1 MSPRVSSVLLALAL
15 LGSTAVLP
23 AATDST
29 ASAPTGSGEQGAPTA
44 TGSGP
49 LLTSTLVE
57 LLSVA
62 ASGDGRESRRFVPAE
77 QIRAGDEVHYTI
89 RVRNPGRAPVGSI
102 IVTKRLPFG
111 MHYTR
116 SSAVGPAA
124 EVQFSIDG
132 GESFAVPA
140 DLRVRV
146 SGSTARRA
154 TVEDYTHV
162 RWLLRTPLAPGA
174 TALLRFRATLS

>member
-1 MSPRVSSVLLALAL
+1 MGSRVYSALLASVLL
-15 LGSTAVLP
+15 GSAAVVP

-29 ASAPTGSGEQGAPTA
+29 AAAPAGSGEQGAPTA

-57 LLSVA
+57 LLTVTGA
-62 ASGDGRESRRFVPAE
+62 EGRELRRFVPAE
-77 QIRAGDEVHYTI
+77 QIRAGDEVYYTI
-89 RVRNPGRAPVGSI
+89 RVRNPGRTPVARI
-102 IVTKRLPFG
+102 VVTKRLPFG

-124 EVQFSIDG
+124 EVQFSVDG

-140 DLRVRV
+140 ELRVRI
-146 SGSTARRA
+146 SGGTARWA
-154 TVEDYTHV
+154 VVEDYTHV
-162 RWLLRTPLAPGA
+162 RWLLRRPLAPGA